1 MVGEL
6 TLMSEQPYMR
16 PDPVKED
23 LSGVA
28 PPPRLLWLVIGLFV
42 FFALVG
48 IVAFF
53 VYQTQQRLLALI
65 PVIVIAMALLV
76 VASVIGAVIFRKS
89 LPRHFAIW
97 LTAVLIIFSVLGVV
111 AGIFAFSNLL
121 LPEYQSAV
129 VEEAPFLR
137 VFLPPTPMGGVL
149 PTALP
154 GNSDISPEDLLGA
167 PLLSATETPEATE
180 EAAALPE
187 PTATE
192 EVIAAEASATP
203 TIAPTDTP
211 VPTATPTI
219 EATSIP
225 AAATDAP
232 TQVAQMAENAVSVS
246 VPTRPSTELLTGF
259 AYIRQDWN
267 NCGPA
272 NITMALSYYGWRENQ
287 AYAAS
292 FLRPDREDKNVSP
305 GELVNFVNQ
314 QTGVRAITRIGGDLN
329 LLKDLLAARFPVIVE
344 TGGTNFEGY
353 DWLGHYQTLVGYDDL
368 EGVFYVFDSWL
379 GNGEGAGRKESYN
392 YLDENWKHFNRA
404 FIVVYEQERETQ
416 VAQILGDLADTTK
429 AAEHALVVAQEEAR
443 ANQRDVYAWFNI
455 GTAYTRLERYEEAA
469 AAFDQA
475 SRIGTLPWRMSW
487 YQFGQF
493 EAYFNTGR
501 YDDVMALVNV
511 NLTNGAQYVEETHY
525 WHGRVLEAQGDR
537 SAAINAYNRALQHN
551 SRYTAA
557 REALDAL
564 NA

>member
-1 MVGEL
+1 
-6 TLMSEQPYMR
+6 MR
-16 PDPVKED
+16 PDPIKED

-65 PVIVIAMALLV
+65 PVFIIAAGLLV
-76 VASVIGAVIFRKS
+76 VGSVIGAFIFRKS
-89 LPRHFAIW
+89 LPRHFAVW
-97 LTAVLIIFSVLGVV
+97 LTGALIVVGVLGVA
-111 AGIFAFSNLL
+111 AGLFAFSNLL

-129 VEEAPFLR
+129 VEEAPFMR

-167 PLLSATETPEATE
+167 PLLSATETPEATAE
-180 EAAALPE
+180 ATDEAAAIIE

-203 TIAPTDTP
+203 TLALTETP
-211 VPTATPTI
+211 IPSATPTI

-232 TQVAQMAENAVSVS
+232 TQAAQTVENEVSVS
-246 VPTRPSTELLTGF
+246 VPARPSTELLTGF
-259 AYIRQDWN
+259 TYIQQDWN

-292 FLRPDREDKNVSP
+292 FLRPAREDKNVSP
-305 GELVNFVNQ
+305 GELVNFVNEQ
-314 QTGVRAITRIGGDLN
+314 SQVRAITRIGGDLD

-379 GNGEGAGRKESYN
+379 GNGEGAGRKESYS
-392 YLDENWKHFNRA
+392 YLDGNWKHFNRA
-404 FIVVYEQERETQ
+404 FIVVYEQEREAQ

-429 AAEHALVVAQEEAR
+429 AAEHALAVAQTEAR

-455 GTAYTRLERYEEAA
+455 GTAYTRLGRYEEAA

-537 SAAINAYNRALQHN
+537 NAAISAYNRALQHN

-557 REALDAL
+557 RDALEAL